1 MAYPFG
7 HGLSY
12 TTFAYSGLAVDVI
25 DAAETRVQVRLTVTN
40 TGQRPGTETVQVYV
54 RDPHASVYR
63 PQQELRAFARITL
76 DPGEAA
82 EVTLPLDRRAFA
94 YWHTSLRSWVV
105 EGGTFEIRVG
115 ASSRDIHLTAEV
127 HLDGDDIAPPLAVDS
142 TADQWFA
149 HPEGG
154 PWLHEAL
161 GDNDF
166 ARLMADPRNGEML
179 RAVPLVRLTRMPGFP
194 VTEEQV
200 SQAVQRFARTP

>member
-1 MAYPFG
+1 M
-7 HGLSY
+7 
-12 TTFAYSGLAVDVI
+12 
-25 DAAETRVQVRLTVTN
+25 RVTVAN

-63 PQQELRAFARITL
+63 PQQELRAFTRITL
-76 DPGEAA
+76 GAGEAA
-82 EVTLPLDRRAFA
+82 EVALTLDRRAFA
-94 YWHTSLRSWVV
+94 HWHTSLGRWVV
-105 EGGTFEIRVG
+105 ESGTFEILVG
-115 ASSRDIHLTAEV
+115 ASSRDVHLTAEV
-127 HLDGDDIAPPLAVDS
+127 ELAGDDIAPPLAADA

-200 SQAVQRFARTP
+200 SQGVHRFARTP